1 MTLKYNCNK
10 NETKENK
17 KTSKEIL
24 MKKSSKVLV
33 TLLCSSMLILAA
45 CHKEESK
52 SSMASSTPKSSQTM
66 KSEKSS
72 AKSSSKMADKGKST
86 TKSETKTNQSQE
98 QTSQSSKTTPSQAQT
113 VQSSQAATSTDS
125 SSAQASIPSQA
136 NQTIKPLDI
145 SAIAAGDYSSL
156 AGTWQNDEGKSV
168 TFGTDGRTIDG
179 SQFIEAIFG
188 GTTQLN
194 GSLRSVAGPGAAIF
208 IIPGGVPFQDHGS
221 SFEEGVHDL
230 DESRDRLMIGQGVTM
245 EFHPLYRVQ

>member
-1 MTLKYNCNK
+1 
-10 NETKENK
+10 
-17 KTSKEIL
+17 

-33 TLLCSSMLILAA
+33 TLLCSSMLILEA

-66 KSEKSS
+66 KSEKSTKKSS

-86 TKSETKTNQSQE
+86 TKSETKTSQSQE
-98 QTSQSSKTTPSQAQT
+98 QTSQSSKTTSSQAQT

-125 SSAQASIPSQA
+125 SSAQASTPSQA

-156 AGTWQNDEGKSV
+156 AGTWQNDEGMSF

-179 SQFIEAIFG
+179 SHFIEAIFG

-194 GSLRSVAGPGAAIF
+194 GSIRSVAGPGAAIVM
-208 IIPGGVPFQDHGS
+208 IPGGVPFQDHGE